1 MAPTADKDKSAENS
15 DGARSHG
22 RLWAGE
28 RRAQLLEVA
37 AQILAEDG
45 ADGVRI
51 PDVAARAGVSRPIVY
66 KHFSNRQDILIG
78 ILEDFGERLRIRFEE
93 TLGPNPEQMD
103 IKPAL
108 REVIEATCDVLEA
121 KGVGAWNLLSSTGP
135 DPEIEKTAARV
146 RESILEPWIP
156 KIGEVT
162 NTSGSEVRSLSQM
175 TAACAR
181 TILGMWIG
189 GDINRSEA
197 VSTLMR
203 ATTALLKEFSK

>member
-1 MAPTADKDKSAENS
+1 MVPGADNDKSSSNAA
-15 DGARSHG
+15 GTRGHG

-37 AQILAEDG
+37 SQILAEDG
-45 ADGVRI
+45 VDGVRI

-78 ILEDFGERLRIRFEE
+78 ILEDFGESLRLRFEQ

-108 REVIEATCDVLEA
+108 RSVIEATCDVLEA
-121 KGVGAWNLLSSTGP
+121 KGIGAWNLLSSTGP

-162 NTSGSEVRSLSQM
+162 RTSGNEVRSLSQM
-175 TAACAR
+175 TAACAH
-181 TILGMWIG
+181 TILGMWVN
-189 GDINRSEA
+189 GDINRDEA

-203 ATTALLKEFSK
+203 ATTALLKEFSR

>member
-1 MAPTADKDKSAENS
+1 MSEETNPATSS
-15 DGARSHG
+15 DETGTSPGHG
-22 RLWAGE
+22 RLWAEE
-28 RRAQLLEVA
+28 RKLQLLKVA
-37 AQILAEDG
+37 AEILATDG
-45 ADGVRI
+45 VDGVRI

-78 ILEDFGERLRIRFEE
+78 ILEDFGESLRIRFEE
-93 TLGPNPEQMD
+93 VLGPKPETMD
-103 IKPAL
+103 IKSAL
-108 REVIEATCDVLEA
+108 QTVIEATCDVLED
-121 KGVGAWNLLSSTGP
+121 KGIGAWNLLSSTGP

-146 RESILEPWIP
+146 RDGILTPWIP

-162 NTSGSEVRSLSQM
+162 GTSGNQVRSLSQM

-181 TILGMWIG
+181 TILGMWLEGEIK
-189 GDINRSEA
+189 REEA

>member
-1 MAPTADKDKSAENS
+1 MATAADNEKPDQSAGPS
-15 DGARSHG
+15 TGHK
-22 RLWAGE
+22 RLWADE
-28 RRAQLLEVA
+28 RRAQLIEVA
-37 AQILAEDG
+37 SKILAEDG

-78 ILEDFGERLRIRFEE
+78 ILEDFGESLRIQFEE
-93 TLGPNPEQMD
+93 ALGPNPEEID
-103 IKPAL
+103 IKSAL
-108 REVIEATCDVLEA
+108 QAVIGATCDVLEA

-146 RESILEPWIP
+146 RDSILEPWIP

-181 TILGMWIG
+181 TILGMWLNDEIE
-189 GDINRSEA
+189 RQEA

-203 ATTALLKEFSK
+203 ATTALLKEFSH